1 MRKRNFTL
9 VELLVVI
16 GIIGILAGLII
27 PAVVISKQKG
37 RITKAR
43 ADMSSLS
50 TVFTRMDGECGMMKA
65 AGSSNYQLG
74 GVSWG
79 GPDSNGSVTIGKL
92 SSNKYDSSTVDDYCK
107 VIAELAD
114 PKNSGVTVSVN
125 KRKTP
130 YLDARP
136 EYDRSK
142 SCTADAN
149 KANTWLDPWGNPYLI
164 RINVH
169 HEEKNTNP
177 AVSNSTVPLKVILW
191 SLGPDGKGDIG
202 TVGDKT
208 NRDNIAGWK
217 DGDWFD

>member
-1 MRKRNFTL
+1 MRKRKFTL

-43 ADMSSLS
+43 SDMTSLA

-65 AGSSNYQLG
+65 DGGKYYLG
-74 GVSWG
+74 GVNWG
-79 GPDSNGSVTIGKL
+79 GADSNGSVTIGEV
-92 SSNKYDSSTVDDYCK
+92 SGNKYASGKVDDYCK

-125 KRKTP
+125 KRKIP
-130 YLDARP
+130 YLEARP

-142 SCTADAN
+142 SCTSDAN
-149 KANTWLDPWGNPYLI
+149 KANTWLDPWGNPYQM
-164 RINVH
+164 RINVDGS
-169 HEEKNTNP
+169 EKIVDPSDT
-177 AVSNSTVPLKVILW
+177 SKKLSGRIILW
-191 SLGPDGKGDIG
+191 SFGPDGKGG
-202 TVGDKT
+202 TDET
-208 NRDNIAGWK
+208 NKDNIPGWK
-217 DGDWFD
+217 DGNWFD

>member
-1 MRKRNFTL
+1 MRKRKFTL

-43 ADMSSLS
+43 SDMTSLA

-65 AGSSNYQLG
+65 DGGKYYLG
-74 GVSWG
+74 GVNWG
-79 GPDSNGSVTIGKL
+79 SADSNGSVTIGEL
-92 SSNKYDSSTVDDYCK
+92 TSNKYASGKVDDYCK

-125 KRKTP
+125 KRKIP

-142 SCTADAN
+142 SCTSDAN
-149 KANTWLDPWGNPYLI
+149 KANTWLDPWGNPYMI

-169 HEEKNTNP
+169 HEEKNTSP
-177 AVSNSTVPLKVILW
+177 VASNSTVPRKVILW
-191 SLGPDGKGDIG
+191 SLGPDGKGDS
-202 TVGDKT
+202 DKFDK
-208 NRDNIAGWK
+208 DNIASWK